1 MDSKELKEFIAKKRD
16 SLSKSSVNT
25 YSSILRSLH
34 KQIWN
39 TADVDPSNFD
49 STKTVIEH
57 LEDMPSNKRK
67 TILSALTVISGKKEY
82 RDLMMNDIGEYR
94 REIEKQEKTPA
105 QEKSWVT
112 QGEILAKYKDLEKVA
127 APLLKKDSLTNPE
140 KQKVQDFV
148 LLALLSGI
156 HISPRRSKDYVDF
169 KLRNSSDDDNYISD
183 NKKQLVFNSYK
194 TSKSYGKQT
203 VALPTKLR
211 NILNRWAAVND
222 SDYLLIDSKGQPLGN
237 GTRDSQSGSVKLN
250 QRLEKM
256 FNKKVGVNGLRHSYL
271 TEKYQDTEEEK
282 RKKKEKEKTM
292 KDMGSSTAMLNTYIK
307 ED

>member
-34 KQIWN
+34 KQIWD
-39 TADVDPSNFD
+39 TADVDPSKFD

-112 QGEILAKYKDLEKVA
+112 QDEILAKYKDLERAA
-127 APLLKKDSLTNPE
+127 APLLKKGSLTNPE
-140 KQKVQDFV
+140 KQKVQDYV
-148 LLALLSGI
+148 ILALLSGI

-169 KLRNSSDDDNYISD
+169 KLRNASDNDNYISD

-211 NILNRWAAVND
+211 NILNKWAAVND

-237 GTRDSQSGSVKLN
+237 GNREGQSGSVKLN
-250 QRLEKM
+250 QRLEKL

-282 RKKKEKEKTM
+282 RKKKEKEQTM
-292 KDMGSSTAMLNTYIK
+292 KEMGSSTDMIKVYVK

>member
-1 MDSKELKEFIAKKRD
+1 MDSKELKEYIAKKRD

-34 KQIWN
+34 KQIWD
-39 TADVDPSNFD
+39 TAEVDPSKFD
-49 STKTVIEH
+49 STKTVIKH

-67 TILSALTVISGKKEY
+67 TILSALTVISGKKQY
-82 RDLMMNDIGEYR
+82 RDLMMNDIGDYR

-105 QEKSWVT
+105 QEKSWTT
-112 QGEILAKYKDLEKVA
+112 QQEILDKYKQLEKQA
-127 APLLKKDSLTNPE
+127 APLLKKGSLTNPE
-140 KQKVQDFV
+140 KQKVQDYII
-148 LLALLSGI
+148 LALLSGI

-169 KLRNSSDDDNYISD
+169 KLRNASEEDNYISD

-237 GTRDSQSGSVKLN
+237 GNRDSQSGSVKLN
-250 QRLEKM
+250 QRLEKL

-282 RKKKEKEKTM
+282 KKKLEKEKTM
-292 KDMGSSTAMLNTYIK
+292 KEMGSSVEMIKSYVK

>member
-1 MDSKELKEFIAKKRD
+1 MDSKELKEYIAKKRD
-16 SLSKSSVNT
+16 SLSKSSINT

-34 KQIWN
+34 KQIWD
-39 TADVDPSNFD
+39 TADVDPSKFD
-49 STKTVIEH
+49 STKTVIKH

-112 QGEILAKYKDLEKVA
+112 QDEILAKYKDLEKAA
-127 APLLKKDSLTNPE
+127 APLLKKGSLTNPE

-169 KLRNSSDDDNYISD
+169 KLRNTSDDDNYISD

-237 GTRDSQSGSVKLN
+237 GNRDSQSGSVKLN

-282 RKKKEKEKTM
+282 RKKREKEKVM
-292 KDMGSSTAMLNTYIK
+292 ADMGSSVEMIKSYVK

>member
-34 KQIWN
+34 KQIWD
-39 TADVDPSNFD
+39 TADVDPSKFD
-49 STKTVIEH
+49 STKTVIKH

-112 QGEILAKYKDLEKVA
+112 QDEILAMYKDLERAA
-127 APLLKKDSLTNPE
+127 APLLKKGSLTNPE
-140 KQKVQDFV
+140 KQKVQDYV
-148 LLALLSGI
+148 ILALLSGI

-169 KLRNSSDDDNYISD
+169 KLRNASDDDNYISD

-211 NILNRWAAVND
+211 NILNKWAAVND

-237 GTRDSQSGSVKLN
+237 GNRESQSGSVKLN
-250 QRLEKM
+250 QRLEKL

-282 RKKKEKEKTM
+282 KKKREKEQTM
-292 KDMGSSTAMLNTYIK
+292 KEMGSSINVLNVYVK

>member
-34 KQIWN
+34 KQIWD
-39 TADVDPSNFD
+39 TADVDPSKFD
-49 STKTVIEH
+49 STKTVIKH

-112 QGEILAKYKDLEKVA
+112 QDEILAKYKDLERAA
-127 APLLKKDSLTNPE
+127 APLLKKGSLTNPE
-140 KQKVQDFV
+140 KQKVQDYV
-148 LLALLSGI
+148 ILALLSGI

-169 KLRNSSDDDNYISD
+169 KLRNASDDDNYISD

-203 VALPTKLR
+203 VPLPTKLR
-211 NILNRWAAVND
+211 NILNKWAAVND

-237 GTRDSQSGSVKLN
+237 GNRESQSGSVKLN
-250 QRLEKM
+250 QRLEKL

-282 RKKKEKEKTM
+282 KIKREKEKTM
-292 KDMGSSTAMLNTYIK
+292 KEMGSSTAMLNTYVK

>member
-1 MDSKELKEFIAKKRD
+1 MDSKELKEYIAKKRD
-16 SLSKSSVNT
+16 SLSKSSINT

-34 KQIWN
+34 KNIWG
-39 TADVDPSNFD
+39 TTDVDPTNFD
-49 STKTVIEH
+49 STSTVIKH

-67 TILSALTVISGKKEY
+67 TILSSLVIISGKKQY
-82 RDLMMNDIGEYR
+82 RDLMMNDIGDYR

-105 QEKSWVT
+105 QEKSWTT
-112 QGEILAKYKDLEKVA
+112 QQEILDKYKQLEKQAV
-127 APLLKKDSLTNPE
+127 PLLKKGNLTNSE

-148 LLALLSGI
+148 ILALLSGI

-169 KLRNSSDDDNYISD
+169 KIRNATDDDNYISD

-203 VALPTKLR
+203 VPLPTKLR
-211 NILNRWAAVND
+211 NILNRWAQVND

-237 GTRDSQSGSVKLN
+237 GNRESQSGSVKLN

-256 FNKKVGVNGLRHSYL
+256 FNKKVGVNGLRHSFL
-271 TEKYQDTEEEK
+271 TEKYQETEDEK
-282 RKKKEKEKTM
+282 RKKREKEKTLS
-292 KDMGSSTAMLNTYIK
+292 DMGSSVEMLKNYVK
-307 ED
+307 ND

>member
-1 MDSKELKEFIAKKRD
+1 MDSKELKEYIAKKRD

-34 KQIWN
+34 KQIWD
-39 TADVDPSNFD
+39 TADVDPSKFD
-49 STKTVIEH
+49 STETVINH

-82 RDLMMNDIGEYR
+82 RDLMMNDIGNYR

-105 QEKSWVT
+105 QEKSWTT
-112 QGEILAKYKDLEKVA
+112 QQEILDKYKQLEKQA
-127 APLLKKDSLTNPE
+127 APLMKKGSLTNPE
-140 KQKVQDFV
+140 KQKVQDYV
-148 LLALLSGI
+148 ILALLSGI

-169 KLRNSSDDDNYISD
+169 KLRNASEEDNYISD

-211 NILNRWAAVND
+211 NILNRWSAVND

-237 GTRDSQSGSVKLN
+237 GNRDSQSGSVKLN
-250 QRLEKM
+250 QRLEKL

-282 RKKKEKEKTM
+282 KKKLEKEKTM
-292 KDMGSSTAMLNTYIK
+292 KDMGSSVEMIK
-307 ED
+307 SYVKEG

>member
-1 MDSKELKEFIAKKRD
+1 MDSKELKEYIAKKRD

-34 KQIWN
+34 KQIWD
-39 TADVDPSNFD
+39 TSDVDPSKFD
-49 STKTVIEH
+49 STKTVIKH
-57 LEDMPSNKRK
+57 LGDMPSNKRK

-82 RDLMMNDIGEYR
+82 RDLMMNDIGDYR

-105 QEKSWVT
+105 QEKSWTT
-112 QGEILAKYKDLEKVA
+112 QQEILDKYKQLEKQA
-127 APLLKKDSLTNPE
+127 APLLKKGSLTNPE
-140 KQKVQDFV
+140 KQKVQDYII
-148 LLALLSGI
+148 LALLSGI

-169 KLRNSSDDDNYISD
+169 KLRNASEEDNYISD

-203 VALPTKLR
+203 VSLPTKLR

-237 GTRDSQSGSVKLN
+237 GNRDSQSGSVKLN
-250 QRLEKM
+250 QRLEKL

-282 RKKKEKEKTM
+282 KKKLEKEKTM
-292 KDMGSSTAMLNTYIK
+292 KEMGSSVEMIKSYVK

>member
-1 MDSKELKEFIAKKRD
+1 MDSKELKEYIAKKRD
-16 SLSKSSVNT
+16 SLSKSSINT
-25 YSSILRSLH
+25 YSSILRSLY
-34 KQIWN
+34 KQIWG
-39 TADVDPSNFD
+39 TSEVEPSKFD
-49 STKTVIEH
+49 DTKIVIKH

-67 TILSALTVISGKKEY
+67 TILSALVIISGKKEF
-82 RDLMMNDIGEYR
+82 RDLMMNDIGDYR

-105 QEKSWVT
+105 QEKSWTT
-112 QGEILAKYKDLEKVA
+112 QEEILSKYKQLEKVA
-127 APLLKKDSLTNPE
+127 VPLMRKGDLTNSE
-140 KQKVQDFV
+140 KQKVQDYV
-148 LLALLSGI
+148 ILALLSGI

-194 TSKSYGKQT
+194 TSKSYGRQT

-211 NILNRWAAVND
+211 NILNRWAHVND

-237 GTRDSQSGSVKLN
+237 GTKDSQSGSVKLN

-256 FNKKVGVNGLRHSYL
+256 FNKKVGVNGLRHSFL

-282 RKKKEKEKTM
+282 KKKREKKETLSE
-292 KDMGSSTAMLNTYIK
+292 MGSSVEMLKNYVK
-307 ED
+307 ND

>member
-1 MDSKELKEFIAKKRD
+1 MDSKELKEYIAKKRD
-16 SLSKSSVNT
+16 SLSKSSINT

-34 KQIWN
+34 KQIWGSP
-39 TADVDPSNFD
+39 DVEPSQFD
-49 STKTVIEH
+49 KTSTVIKH

-67 TILSALTVISGKKEY
+67 TILSALVIISGKKEY
-82 RDLMMNDIGEYR
+82 RDLMMNDIGDYR

-105 QEKSWVT
+105 QEKAWTS
-112 QGEILAKYKDLEKVA
+112 QEEILSKYKQLEKVA
-127 APLLKKDSLTNPE
+127 VPLMKKGDLTNSE

-148 LLALLSGI
+148 ILALLSAI
-156 HISPRRSKDYVDF
+156 HIAPRRSKDYVDF
-169 KLRNSSDDDNYISD
+169 KLKNATDEDNYISG

-203 VALPTKLR
+203 VPLPTKLR
-211 NILNRWAAVND
+211 NILNRWAQVND

-237 GTRDSQSGSVKLN
+237 GNKESQSGSVKLN

-256 FNKKVGVNGLRHSYL
+256 FNKKVGVNGLRHSFL
-271 TEKYQDTEEEK
+271 TDKYQETDEEK

-292 KDMGSSTAMLNTYIK
+292 GEMGSSLNMLQSYVKN
-307 ED
+307 D